1 MSDSDETRAAIDAFN
16 EAFGRHDVDAIMRF
30 MTDDCVFENTLPA
43 PDGVRYQGQAAVRAF
58 WESFF
63 ASTPTARFETEELVC
78 LDDRAFARWVFHW
91 GDGDDGGH
99 VRGVDLFRVEGGRV
113 AEKLSYVKG

>member
-1 MSDSDETRAAIDAFN
+1 MSAPPATRSVLEAFN
-16 EAFGRHDVDAIMRF
+16 DAFGRHDVEAIMRL
-30 MTDDCVFENTLPA
+30 MTDDCVFENTFPA
-43 PDGVRYQGQAAVRAF
+43 PDGVRYEGQADVRAF

-78 LDDRAFARWVFHW
+78 FDDRAFARWVFRW
-91 GDGDDGGH
+91 ADGAEGGH
-99 VRGVDLFRVEGGRV
+99 VRGVDVFRVAGGRV